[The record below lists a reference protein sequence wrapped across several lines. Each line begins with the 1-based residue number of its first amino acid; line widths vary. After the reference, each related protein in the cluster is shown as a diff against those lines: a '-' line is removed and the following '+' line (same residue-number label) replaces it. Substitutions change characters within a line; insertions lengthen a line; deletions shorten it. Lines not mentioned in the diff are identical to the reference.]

1 MKMNEMKLILIEDYE
16 QDVNSCREAVQDFNE
31 ENGCQIQ
38 LEIHT
43 TIKSAS
49 NALENSYFDGA
60 IIDMKL
66 ADSGNEGNQALD
78 VIRKHLK
85 RIPVAIYT
93 GTPDVADVTDIPS
106 IGLFKKAD
114 ITYGELIYK
123 FWDIYKT
130 GITKIMGGKGQI
142 EQSLSQIFIKHLL
155 PEIVTVLGNGST
167 GSESNWVR
175 YAKINSHETEEA
187 LLRHTINHL
196 THELYKSDGKCY
208 PDEMLIRLL
217 RPTPINTGCIL
228 KHKESGVFYIVMSPA
243 CDLAERKNESS
254 ESESRKCNT
263 DRAMLVEIQNLD
275 DILNNNEK
283 YKKASIDTQKENIK
297 KSLFSGIKANKGAQY
312 YHWLPILDSCQ
323 EGAAIN
329 FRRVSTYDEAD
340 LNNYF
345 GSPVIQVAS
354 PFLKDIISRFS
365 SYYAR
370 QGQPD
375 INFMI

>member
-16 QDVNSCREAVQDFNE
+16 QDVTSCRGAVQDFNE

-49 NALENSYFDGA
+49 NALESSYFDGA
-60 IIDMKL
+60 IIDMQL
-66 ADSGNEGNQALD
+66 ADSRDEGNQALY
-78 VIRKHLK
+78 VIRHHLK
-85 RIPVAIYT
+85 RIPVAICS
-93 GTPDVADVTDIPS
+93 GNIDVADVTDIPL
-106 IGLFKKAD
+106 IGLFAKGDVRYKD
-114 ITYGELIYK
+114 IICK

-175 YAKINSHETEEA
+175 YAKINSHKTEEA

-217 RPTPINTGCIL
+217 EPTPINTGCIL
-228 KHKESGVFYIVMSPA
+228 KHKESGIFYIVMSPA
-243 CDLAERKNESS
+243 CDLAERKNESC

-283 YKKASIDTQKENIK
+283 YKKASTDKKKEDIK
-297 KSLFSGIKANKGAQY
+297 QSLFHGIKTNNGGYY
-312 YHWLPILDSCQ
+312 YHWLPILVSCQ

-340 LNNYF
+340 LNKYF
-345 GSPVIQVAS
+345 GSPIIQVAS

-375 INFMI
+375 ININL